1 MTSVDR
7 VIQCPYCRRAS
18 TASLYVSKDG
28 EIRLDHDCP
37 ACGHRGL
44 GGADVLAGA
53 LRYEAAASLAMSSA
67 EAGFVDVAISDLLHA
82 TDIEPMYRTP
92 DGTWYGLGSKC
103 VLVVVPTPEGE
114 CDLFDPRYDHIG
126 DLSAREA
133 RDLDDPG
140 YCSEEAGE

>member
-37 ACGHRGL
+37 SCGHRGI

-53 LRYEAAASLAMSSA
+53 LRYEAAASLERRAAAEGMFAFA
-67 EAGFVDVAISDLLHA
+67 EALRFAM
-82 TDIEPMYRTP
+82 DIEPMYRTP
-92 DGTWYGLGSKC
+92 DGVWYGLASKR
-103 VLVVVPTPEGE
+103 VLDVVPTPEGE

-126 DLSAREA
+126 DVSAREA
-133 RDLDDPG
+133 GDLDDPG
-140 YCSEEAGE
+140 YCSEEARP

>member
-37 ACGHRGL
+37 SCGHRGL
-44 GGADVLAGA
+44 GGADVLAGV
-53 LRYEAAASLAMSSA
+53 LRYEAVASLEREAVA
-67 EAGFVDVAISDLLHA
+67 EGAFALAGTLRAVMDL
-82 TDIEPMYRTP
+82 EPMYRTP
-92 DGTWYGLGSKC
+92 DGVWYGLGSKR
-103 VLVVVPTPEGE
+103 VLDVVPTPEGE

-126 DLSAREA
+126 DVSAREA
-133 RDLDDPG
+133 GDLDDPG
-140 YCSEEAGE
+140 YCSEEGCE

>member
-37 ACGHRGL
+37 SCGHRGI

-53 LRYEAAASLAMSSA
+53 LRYEAAAALERRTAAGGMFAFA
-67 EAGFVDVAISDLLHA
+67 EALRFAMDL
-82 TDIEPMYRTP
+82 EPMYRTP
-92 DGTWYGLGSKC
+92 DGVWCGLTSKR
-103 VLVVVPTPEGE
+103 VLDVPPTPAGE
-114 CDLFDPRYDHIG
+114 CDLFDPRFDHIG
-126 DLSAREA
+126 DVSAREA
-133 RDLDDPG
+133 SDLDDPG
-140 YCSEEAGE
+140 YFSEEGSE

>member
-37 ACGHRGL
+37 SCGHRGL

-53 LRYEAAASLAMSSA
+53 LRYEAAASLARDFLAEGHPFGDALRSA
-67 EAGFVDVAISDLLHA
+67 M
-82 TDIEPMYRTP
+82 DIEPMYRTP
-92 DGTWYGLGSKC
+92 DGVWYGFGSKR
-103 VLVVVPTPEGE
+103 VLDVVPTPAGE

-126 DLSAREA
+126 DVSAREA
-133 RDLDDPG
+133 SDLDDPG
-140 YCSEEAGE
+140 YCSEEARP